1 MKQVSKAIIT
11 QHNEYLL
18 QLRDDH
24 PGIFYANQWSFFG
37 GDLEFGE
44 TPWQTLQRELFKEL
58 EWRPREADFFI
69 NGAIRI
75 ILSVSIFSSFRSK
88 VIETSWFFTKG
99 RTAMVQ
105 Y

>member
-24 PGIFYANQWSFFG
+24 LDIFYANQWSFFG
-37 GDLEFGE
+37 GDLEIGE

-75 ILSVSIFSSFRSK
+75 ILSVSISSSFRSK

-99 RTAMVQ
+99 RIAMVQ

>member
-1 MKQVSKAIIT
+1 
-11 QHNEYLL
+11 
-18 QLRDDH
+18 
-24 PGIFYANQWSFFG
+24 
-37 GDLEFGE
+37 LEFGE

-88 VIETSWFFTKG
+88 VIETS
-99 RTAMVQ
+99 
-105 Y
+105 